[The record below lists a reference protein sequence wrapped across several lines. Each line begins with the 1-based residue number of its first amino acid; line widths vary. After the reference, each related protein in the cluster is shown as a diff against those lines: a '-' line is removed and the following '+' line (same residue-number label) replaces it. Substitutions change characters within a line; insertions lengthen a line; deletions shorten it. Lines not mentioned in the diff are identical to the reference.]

1 MTLLQNDG
9 RVIWGKTADLP
20 NGIEMKTLLTSRN
33 AHGTVKN
40 YFDKSIGKKGMKRL
54 VIDNYESLYITDLC
68 AVILDLIENEEY
80 AAEFDWVTI
89 LDKSGNL
96 IDVIRK

>member
-1 MTLLQNDG
+1 
-9 RVIWGKTADLP
+9 
-20 NGIEMKTLLTSRN
+20 MKTLLTSRN
-33 AHGTVKN
+33 AHGAVKN

-54 VIDNYESLYITDLC
+54 VIDNYESLHITDSDLC
-68 AVILDLIENEEY
+68 AAIRDLIKNEEY

>member
-1 MTLLQNDG
+1 
-9 RVIWGKTADLP
+9 
-20 NGIEMKTLLTSRN
+20 
-33 AHGTVKN
+33 
-40 YFDKSIGKKGMKRL
+40 MKRL
-54 VIDNYESLYITDLC
+54 VIDNYESLHITDSDLC
-68 AVILDLIENEEY
+68 AAIRGLIKNEEY